1 MLMFFLIQIHILI
14 TLESWVKEMKHGI
27 ITKVVQDLGIHIL
40 SEIQSLVARAQAI
53 LEDCRLIS
61 SSSDK
66 KCWRLQ
72 NSLDH
77 SLNTDT

>member
-1 MLMFFLIQIHILI
+1 
-14 TLESWVKEMKHGI
+14 MKHGI
-27 ITKVVQDLGIHIL
+27 IAKVVQDLGIHIL

-66 KCWRLQ
+66 KC
-72 NSLDH
+72 
-77 SLNTDT
+77 

>member
-1 MLMFFLIQIHILI
+1 MFFLIQIHILI

-53 LEDCRLIS
+53 LEDCRLIIIIWQKMLKIAEFFRS
-61 SSSDK
+61 
-66 KCWRLQ
+66 
-72 NSLDH
+72 
-77 SLNTDT
+77 

>member
-1 MLMFFLIQIHILI
+1 MLTFFLIQIHILI

-53 LEDCRLIS
+53 LEDCRLIIIIWQKMLKIAEFFRS
-61 SSSDK
+61 
-66 KCWRLQ
+66 
-72 NSLDH
+72 
-77 SLNTDT
+77 

>member
-1 MLMFFLIQIHILI
+1 MFFLIQIHILI

-27 ITKVVQDLGIHIL
+27 IAKVVQDLGIHIL

-53 LEDCRLIS
+53 LEDCRLIIIIWQ
-61 SSSDK
+61 K
-66 KCWRLQ
+66 MLKIAE
-72 NSLDH
+72 LDH